1 MSDLNVPANPHRLA
15 RRTAIVAAVCLAFGI
30 IIAVLWLASTA
41 VMAFAVGIVL
51 AVVLDAGARGLG
63 HILPVGRGI
72 RLGLVMLIVIALVG
86 GALWYGGATL
96 VSQFN
101 DFVNAVKQLVR
112 EGHDFLQRSGLLANK
127 QGGIASLLPNAAA
140 ILGGATTVVPLAF
153 NALSIAAAIL
163 FIGPFLALEPTVY
176 KRVFLNLLPQGSR
189 PRVNQVL
196 DEAAEA
202 MRSWLLGQSISMTL
216 IFLFSLVALLVIGM
230 PYAVLLSVQA
240 GLLTFIPT
248 LGPFV
253 AGIVIVLAGLS
264 HSLTM
269 ALYGLITYLLIQFL
283 ESNLVTPV
291 VQERTVEM
299 PPALIL
305 ALQLAAGVLFGFLGL
320 AFVVPLAAAGKTI
333 VYELYVN
340 DYLGGP
346 WEDGQEQNPGWI
358 ARFLDRFLPKRH
370 DKPSVDADAGRPS
383 PEGWRK
389 QRR

>member
-1 MSDLNVPANPHRLA
+1 MSDPRVPVNPHRLA
-15 RRTAIVAAVCLAFGI
+15 RRTAIVAAVCLAFGL
-30 IIAVLWLASTA
+30 IIAILWLASTA

-63 HILPVGRGI
+63 HILPVGRTV
-72 RLGLVMLIVIALVG
+72 RLGLVMLIMTIIIG

-96 VSQFN
+96 VNQFN
-101 DFVNAVKQLVR
+101 DFVNAVKKLIK
-112 EGHDFLQRSGLLANK
+112 EGHDFLQRSGLLNN
-127 QGGIASLLPNAAA
+127 QQDGIASLLPNAAA
-140 ILGGATTVVPLAF
+140 ILGRATTVVPLAF
-153 NALSIAAAIL
+153 NAISIAAAIL
-163 FIGPFLALEPTVY
+163 FIAPFLALEPTVY

-189 PRVNQVL
+189 PRVNDVL
-196 DEAAEA
+196 DEAADS

-216 IFLFSLVALLVIGM
+216 IFLFSLAALLIIRM

-253 AGIVIVLAGLS
+253 AGVVIVLAGLS

-269 ALYGLITYLLIQFL
+269 ALYGLLTYLLIQFL

-305 ALQLAAGVLFGFLGL
+305 ALQLAAGVLFGVLGL

-333 VYELYVN
+333 IYELYVN

-346 WEDGQEQNPGWI
+346 WDDGKEEKPGW
-358 ARFLDRFLPKRH
+358 ATRLLDRFLPK
-370 DKPSVDADAGRPS
+370 G
-383 PEGWRK
+383 
-389 QRR
+389 